1 MATPHNNFDFL
12 GDSSIVTFLA
22 YILSGMDYFN
32 SLLSKL
38 TSSNSTCSNHVC
50 CFSVVS
56 DSLQLHG
63 LQHARLPCPS
73 LCPTVCSDSC
83 PFNWWQYLT
92 ISSSA
97 ASFFF
102 YLQSFPASESFPMSR
117 LFASG
122 GQSIEVLV
130 SQRVRQN
137 WSDLVASCMHAASAS
152 VLLMSI

>member
-63 LQHARLPCPS
+63 LQHARLLCPS
-73 LCPTVCSDSC
+73 AFLLPSLFPNIRVFPNESALHIRWPKDWSFSFC
-83 PFNWWQYLT
+83 
-92 ISSSA
+92 ISPSSEY
-97 ASFFF
+97 SG
-102 YLQSFPASESFPMSR
+102 LISLRIIVEQFP
-117 LFASG
+117 LG
-122 GQSIEVLV
+122 
-130 SQRVRQN
+130 
-137 WSDLVASCMHAASAS
+137 
-152 VLLMSI
+152 LLLAV